1 MGVIAMSDINR
12 RRAALLLMIGLLLLT
27 VGASLAQADRTLT
40 PGVPVTGVLDNTA
53 IAQTYTFTGTAA
65 DTAVIA
71 SFNTLQVPLALI
83 VTDAA
88 GVTVGQGVDER
99 AVGETT
105 LTVTLPAEGTY
116 YVTVFKAGGVRSVGS
131 VTFSLRLD
139 FETAGEAVTPEPTA
153 APEVTVEPGAALL
166 TPPQMTEAAPTPQ
179 VSQLLTI
186 SGMSVTLSW
195 STTDDLDLEV
205 RDPVGGSLYWT
216 TPTVPSGGTLG
227 PNANQ
232 GCQALNST
240 PAETASWTP
249 GGIPTG
255 SYEIIVYYEASCEGD
270 NPVDFNVVVS
280 VDGRVEPPIRGTV
293 NPGDTFVTSFVINP
307 DGTTVLSDRAG
318 LAADQTLPAPPAE
331 LLAAAQ
337 PIAIGETVTGF
348 IGSSR
353 PYATYAFQATT
364 DDLLT
369 IDLSATS
376 GSLDTFVALLDAN
389 GNIVRSNDDRARG
402 DTNSLIADAIVPSA
416 GVYTI
421 VVTRYAKAIG
431 GTEGDY
437 TLSLTAQPSDLPEEF
452 ASLPRGSIEVRLL
465 WRTNADLQLL
475 VRDPAGSAVFDDVPE
490 VRSGGRLAAQGN
502 VNCRVSQGTPFS
514 YIYWP
519 QQIPP
524 RPGSYEIEVWF
535 QNQCGDPTP
544 VSFNLYVSVN
554 GQEIFSD
561 VAQPLPG
568 ERYLTSFTVL
578 PDGSVQPSLGGI
590 IRGVADLDYSAELE
604 AAPIITSGQTVTGA
618 ITPDNKFDVYVFQG
632 TAGQVITLAMNATS
646 GTLDTALYLIGPLNT
661 VVAENDDAV
670 VGENTNSLIANFTL
684 PQDGRYIIIAT
695 HFGTLY
701 GGTTGTYQLTL
712 TQLN

>member
-1 MGVIAMSDINR
+1 
-12 RRAALLLMIGLLLLT
+12 
-27 VGASLAQADRTLT
+27 
-40 PGVPVTGVLDNTA
+40 
-53 IAQTYTFTGTAA
+53 
-65 DTAVIA
+65 
-71 SFNTLQVPLALI
+71 
-83 VTDAA
+83 
-88 GVTVGQGVDER
+88 E
-99 AVGETT
+99 
-105 LTVTLPAEGTY
+105 
-116 YVTVFKAGGVRSVGS
+116 
-131 VTFSLRLD
+131 
-139 FETAGEAVTPEPTA
+139 
-153 APEVTVEPGAALL
+153 
-166 TPPQMTEAAPTPQ
+166 EAA
-179 VSQLLTI
+179 
-186 SGMSVTLSW
+186 
-195 STTDDLDLEV
+195 
-205 RDPVGGSLYWT
+205 
-216 TPTVPSGGTLG
+216 
-227 PNANQ
+227 
-232 GCQALNST
+232 
-240 PAETASWTP
+240 WTP

-280 VDGRVEPPIRGTV
+280 VDGRAEAPIRGTV

-307 DGTTVLSDRAG
+307 DGTVSVSDRAG
-318 LAADQTLPAPPAE
+318 LAADQTLPASPAE

-353 PYATYAFQATT
+353 PYVTYAFQATP

-369 IDLSATS
+369 IDLAATS
-376 GSLDTFVALLDAN
+376 GSLDTFVALLDSN
-389 GNIVRSNDDRARG
+389 GNIVRSNDDRERG
-402 DTNSLIADAIVPSA
+402 NTDSLIADALVPSA

-431 GTEGDY
+431 GTEGNY
-437 TLSLTAQPSDLPEEF
+437 VLSLTAQPSELPEEF

-475 VRDPAGSAVFDDVPE
+475 VRDPAGSAVFDDVPQI
-490 VRSGGRLAAQGN
+490 RSGGVLAAQGN
-502 VNCRVSQGTPFS
+502 VNCRISEGTPFS

-568 ERYLTSFTVL
+568 DRYLTSFTVL
-578 PDGSVQPSLGGI
+578 PDGTVQPSLGGI
-590 IRGVADLDYSAELE
+590 IRGVADLDYTAELE
-604 AAPIITSGQTVTGA
+604 AAPIVLSGQPVTGA

-632 TAGQVITLAMNATS
+632 TAGQVVTLAMNATS